1 KDSKRNGRASVK
13 TLWEG
18 WLKLQA
24 ILEGY
29 ELALSLEQDL

>member
-1 KDSKRNGRASVK
+1 VK
-13 TLWEG
+13 VLWQG

-29 ELALSLEQDL
+29 DLAKSLESDL

>member
-1 KDSKRNGRASVK
+1 M
-13 TLWEG
+13 LWQG

-29 ELALSLEQDL
+29 DLAKSLESDL